1 MSAYLSLSSSA
12 LGTFENARGR
22 SDFSMIVSAGHAA
35 RTGSMP
41 NERTDRPI
49 VLIVDDDA
57 AMRAGITDLL
67 RTVNIEASAYES
79 TADLLADGVPDRPC
93 CLVLDVRLPG
103 MSGLEFQDKL
113 FQLEISCPI
122 IFITGFADVP
132 MSVRAMK
139 AGAIDFLAKPFRDQ
153 ELLDAVASA
162 IRSDAARRQNDRELR
177 ELRNLA
183 AHLSPREAEVVRA
196 VGRGLLNKQIA
207 FELNIAEITVKM
219 HRSSAFRKL
228 KAKSTVDLVRKAEL
242 LNLLER

>member
-1 MSAYLSLSSSA
+1 
-12 LGTFENARGR
+12 
-22 SDFSMIVSAGHAA
+22 
-35 RTGSMP
+35 MP
-41 NERTDRPI
+41 VDPADRPI
-49 VLIVDDDA
+49 VLIVDDDT
-57 AMRAGITDLL
+57 AMRAGIADLL
-67 RTVNIEASAYES
+67 RSVNIEASTFES
-79 TADLLADGVPDRPC
+79 TADVLANGIPDRPC

-113 FQLEISCPI
+113 AELNVRCPI

-162 IRSDAARRQNDRELR
+162 IRTDIARRQSDRQLR
-177 ELRNLA
+177 ELRDLA

-207 FELNIAEITVKM
+207 YELNIAEITVKM

-242 LNLLER
+242 LNLIER